1 MGKYIVSNSKSSN
14 SAENRFFCNNYYK
27 NTTNVNESDS
37 YSESIEINCEKINNK
52 SYINSFNA
60 YSFINHFNK
69 EA

>member
-1 MGKYIVSNSKSSN
+1 MGKYIVSNSN

-27 NTTNVNESDS
+27 NTANVNESDS

-52 SYINSFNA
+52 SYIDSFNA

-69 EA
+69 ES